1 MVNGMG
7 LRGTAGK
14 RGIALLALGLGVL
27 LSGCM
32 QQTIEPA
39 SDSNFTPRDRKLL
52 ASMRKLDQETLDE
65 QLQPFLTKS
74 EIKAVLARRD
84 LIVKFFDDAVKKKGE
99 GAVLYDLPAR
109 Q

>member
-1 MVNGMG
+1 
-7 LRGTAGK
+7 
-14 RGIALLALGLGVL
+14 
-27 LSGCM
+27 
-32 QQTIEPA
+32 
-39 SDSNFTPRDRKLL
+39 
-52 ASMRKLDQETLDE
+52 MRKLDQETLDE

-74 EIKAVLARRD
+74 EIKAVLGRRD